1 MSDPSPR
8 PYFDIT
14 IDSRPAGRIVFE
26 LFQDV
31 VPKTTDNFL
40 HLCLGDKGTTESGA
54 KLSYEGSGFHRV
66 IKGFMLQGGDFTAHN
81 GTGGVSIYGEKF
93 EDENFDLKHD
103 KPFLL
108 SMANAGP
115 GTNGS
120 QFFIT
125 TVKTPHLDGKHVVFG
140 KVIAGK
146 SLVRRIESLPT
157 SSSDSPVS
165 PVKIASSGVL
175 SPSDPLPSSALTPG
189 DKYEDYPTD
198 QEDLD
203 EGDVKGHLDVAT
215 DLKALGAAEFK
226 EGKVDVALGLW
237 EKGVRY
243 LDVNPFLPEETGKE
257 LMKEYEAMRYSLLAN
272 ISLAALKTSPP
283 QPKLTVSHATRILSL
298 APSKY
303 PLSAADKV
311 KALYRRGQAHVLLKD
326 DDAAEKDYKEALKNG
341 GDAAVK
347 TELAKL
353 VKRREV
359 TKEKQMKA
367 FGKMFA

>member
-1 MSDPSPR
+1 LSGWNVNADAQP
-8 PYFDIT
+8 
-14 IDSRPAGRIVFE
+14 
-26 LFQDV
+26 
-31 VPKTTDNFL
+31 
-40 HLCLGDKGTTESGA
+40 HLLAS
-54 KLSYEGSGFHRV
+54 LSYFLFLFSALTSTWTS
-66 IKGFMLQGGDFTAHN
+66 IYDTQGGDFTAHN

-125 TVKTPHLDGKHVVFG
+125 TVKTPHLDGESPFSSFLCLKQSCLSACKRLMKLDLWCCTGKHVVFG

-157 SSSDSPVS
+157 SSSDAPVS

-175 SPSDPLPSSALTPG
+175 SPSDPLPSSSLTPG

-243 LDVNPFLPEETGKE
+243 LDVNPFLPEEIGKE
-257 LMKEYEAMRYSLLAN
+257 LMKEYEAMW
-272 ISLAALKTSPP
+272 
-283 QPKLTVSHATRILSL
+283 
-298 APSKY
+298 
-303 PLSAADKV
+303 
-311 KALYRRGQAHVLLKD
+311 
-326 DDAAEKDYKEALKNG
+326 
-341 GDAAVK
+341 
-347 TELAKL
+347 
-353 VKRREV
+353 VKRLGSDLLC
-359 TKEKQMKA
+359 TNCCNSHQPYH
-367 FGKMFA
+367 GI